1 MDIFTLSRSES
12 PNTFLMAWHGVTL
25 NRPILTTYRM
35 KYSVPDLEIDGF
47 VPVWIDMKADEF
59 SVVV

>member
-1 MDIFTLSRSES
+1 
-12 PNTFLMAWHGVTL
+12 MAWHGVAL
-25 NRPILTTYRM
+25 NLPILTTYRM
-35 KYSVPDLEIDGF
+35 KYSVPDLEIDEL